1 MKVADKCFRNL
12 TRRWLIRETQCLNLE
27 SSKGPK
33 CFFQTQGQLRTQTGP
48 KDLDNGN
55 QDSSKVKA
63 CCGEV
68 FQNIDLEVPLVKD
81 SNKIKVTHV
90 NVKTRRA
97 PKKVSSKIAIASTE
111 LVSLEIYPFN

>member
-1 MKVADKCFRNL
+1 MFQKFDTKVAEGNSMFKLGELQRA
-12 TRRWLIRETQCLNLE
+12 QV
-27 SSKGPK
+27 
-33 CFFQTQGQLRTQTGP
+33 FFQTQGQLKTQTGP

-63 CCGEV
+63 CCGEM

-90 NVKTRRA
+90 NVKTWRA
-97 PKKVSSKIAIASTE
+97 PKKGPSFVQKKNSAAFGQMNEQEICIAQKC
-111 LVSLEIYPFN
+111 